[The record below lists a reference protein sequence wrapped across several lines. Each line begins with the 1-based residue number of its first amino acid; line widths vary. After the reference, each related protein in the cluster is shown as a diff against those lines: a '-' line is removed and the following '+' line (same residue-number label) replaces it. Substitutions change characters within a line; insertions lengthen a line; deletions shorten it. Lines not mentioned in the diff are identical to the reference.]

1 MKTVKSI
8 AAGVAALAAVGGAA
22 AGAAS
27 IAPHSG
33 LVQVQL
39 SAVGAPLP
47 QDPPSANVPT
57 AGQLTAL
64 MNSLVD
70 PNVPFANKSNLIE
83 GGING
88 MQATMADRRLQKAA
102 ANGEL
107 PLTFNITNI
116 QPGAPGSATA
126 DVAVSGPK
134 IPSPV
139 TQNWTFVNQGSWMM
153 SRASAIEA
161 VKLLRSAGR

>member
-1 MKTVKSI
+1 MQTMKSIVTGVAAVAAIGATAVGVASI
-8 AAGVAALAAVGGAA
+8 AAVP
-22 AGAAS
+22 AS
-27 IAPHSG
+27 
-33 LVQVQL
+33 LQVRTV
-39 SAVGAPLP
+39 AVGAPLP

-126 DVAVSGPK
+126 DVTISSPK
-134 IPSPV
+134 RPNSV
-139 TQNWTFVNQGSWMM
+139 TENWTFVNQGSWMM
-153 SRASAIEA
+153 SRASAIQA
-161 VKLLRSAGR
+161 VKLLRANGE